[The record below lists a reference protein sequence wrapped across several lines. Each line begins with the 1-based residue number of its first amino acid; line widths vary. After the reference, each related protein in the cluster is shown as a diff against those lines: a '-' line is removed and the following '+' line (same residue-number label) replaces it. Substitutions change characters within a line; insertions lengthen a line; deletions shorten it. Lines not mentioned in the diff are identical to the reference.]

1 MAFGG
6 CGTAG
11 GTLTT
16 ARLDT
21 DAGSGP
27 LVVIVQGPASAS
39 LAPPLLPG
47 YRLVRLIEPD
57 EWPDPPSWRQ
67 ALQLAVDTPVVIVT
81 DRAGATV
88 ARALADEAPETVRG
102 VAWLEPPNPAT
113 RRWAD
118 RHDWPTERLG
128 SVRAEGLADL
138 ARRWL
143 PPPRRTFRI
152 QP

>member
-1 MAFGG
+1 MALGG

-16 ARLDT
+16 AWLDT
-21 DAGSGP
+21 DVGSGAS
-27 LVVIVQGPASAS
+27 VVIVQGPAAAS
-39 LAPPLLPG
+39 LAPPLLSG

-57 EWPDPPSWRQ
+57 DWPDPPSWRQ

-81 DRAGATV
+81 DRAGEAV
-88 ARALADEAPETVRG
+88 ARALAAEAPETVRG
-102 VAWLEPPNPAT
+102 VAWLEAPT
-113 RRWAD
+113 MDSLRWAD

-128 SVRAEGLADL
+128 SARGEGVAEL

-143 PPPRRTFRI
+143 PSPRRTFRI